1 MKNTRNIVRQ
11 KPRGGVK
18 PHRFK
23 TLLFIFFLGVGCHLT
38 AQTVVQVVTKNI
50 ERTMAYTQGMVLN
63 IDAEKADIFIKSEPN
78 TKDIK
83 IKLDLI
89 AKHPQLETAKK
100 DMEALKYVADLLGKT
115 VYLRNYIAVAKGSEK
130 PSSDLRARYTISIP
144 PDMAVSIK
152 NNFGKLY
159 VTDLTNKLNIVV
171 EFCKTA
177 LTDIKGTIT
186 INTRFGDVEGN
197 RLDGNIAIESNRSD
211 LKLSNLRGMCA
222 IKAQYG
228 KININTDKDISKLSI
243 VSDKADVFFTPHD
256 NISANFNLETD
267 YGKITLPKTWSI
279 HYTDKTNTHEKL
291 LFQRLYKQTDTKS
304 DISIKTTLSSIFLSN

>member
-1 MKNTRNIVRQ
+1 MKNTLNI
-11 KPRGGVK
+11 KILLLTLLILRGGD
-18 PHRFK
+18 
-23 TLLFIFFLGVGCHLT
+23 LT
-38 AQTVVQVVTKNI
+38 AQTVVQVVTKTV
-50 ERTMAYTQGMVLN
+50 ERSFAYTQGMVLS
-63 IDAEKADIFIKSEPN
+63 IDAEKADISIKSEPN
-78 TKDIK
+78 SKDVK

-89 AKHPQLETAKK
+89 AKHPQTETAKK
-100 DMEALKYVADLLGKT
+100 DMDALKYVAEIMGKT

-159 VTDLTNKLNIVV
+159 VNDLTTKLNIVV
-171 EFCKTA
+171 EFCKTT

-186 INTRFGDVEGN
+186 INTRFGDVEGI

-211 LKLSNLRGMCA
+211 LKLANLKGMCA

-243 VSDKADVFFTPHD
+243 ISDKADVFYTPHD

-279 HYTDKTNTHEKL
+279 KYTDKTNTHEKL
-291 LFQRLYKQTDTKS
+291 LFQRLSKQTDAKS